1 MRTPVKRR
9 SVPLAVVLVLGLSLG
24 ACSSDGGDENSATTA
39 ASSDTTAVAADDP
52 AESAYCDE
60 AREWAIHEITQPV
73 DDTDPVAFQAYWEAY
88 IDFENAALESAPDE
102 VHDEWQLKV
111 DAENTTIN
119 PLFEAYDYDIA
130 DLQENGSPDELA
142 SLEPPAEVQDAQEA
156 ILTYEADVC
165 GAQQPRAADVSFEGE
180 EPGTYCELV
189 AADNERIGE
198 VFTNGADPAD
208 VEDLTAALIEAG
220 PAEVEAAPDAIKDDV
235 RAIAAWTAGEQR
247 DVLEAHD
254 FDLIG
259 LIREG
264 PAEDRAQV
272 QLTDEA
278 IRDQYARVAAYEEQ
292 VCGG

>member
-1 MRTPVKRR
+1 MRTHLKRIA
-9 SVPLAVVLVLGLSLG
+9 PLAVVLVLGLSLG
-24 ACSSDGGDENSATTA
+24 ACSSDGGDTEEASAASPTTA
-39 ASSDTTAVAADDP
+39 APDEA
-52 AESAYCDE
+52 AESAYCVA
-60 AREWAIHEITQPV
+60 AREWAIHEITQSV

-88 IDFENAALESAPDE
+88 MDFENTALDTAPDE
-102 VHDEWQLKV
+102 VRDEWQLKV
-111 DAENTTIN
+111 DAENATIN

-142 SLEPPAEVQDAQEA
+142 SLEPPAEVQDAQDA

-198 VFTNGADPAD
+198 VLTNGADPAD

-220 PAEVEAAPDAIKDDV
+220 PAEVEAAPNAIKDEV

-264 PAEDRAQV
+264 PAEDRAQL